1 MNPTIYLTLIL
12 ILLPVF
18 IILTRKTSKKL
29 PPGSLGL
36 PIIGQSLS
44 FLRALQTDTA
54 EKWFQDRIRKYGPVS
69 KLSLFGTPT
78 VFLHGQAAN
87 KLVYTFDGNTL
98 ANQQPP
104 SIRRICGE
112 KNITELRG
120 DEHKRVRDAL
130 VSFLKPEVLKQYVG
144 KMDGEIRKHLDMHW
158 HGKQKVTVMP
168 LMKALTFDIMSSLIF
183 GIEQGATRNALVE
196 LFEHMMDGLVSIPI
210 NLPFTQ
216 FNRSL
221 NASAKVR
228 TMITNLIHVKRA
240 ALKQNT
246 ALLRQD
252 FITCLLDI
260 QSKGNSIVI
269 SDEEIVDNSIIVMI
283 AGHDTSATLL
293 TFLVRLLASDPSV
306 RANIVQEQE
315 EIARNKASGEHLT
328 WDDIGK
334 MKYTWRVALET
345 LRMDPPLLGSFRRA
359 LRDIEYQGYTIP
371 KGWQVMLASSVTHM
385 DEQLFPDPS
394 KFDPARFEK
403 QAPPFSFVAF
413 GGGPRICPG
422 YEFARIETL
431 ATIHYLV
438 TQFTWKL
445 CCNDNSFS
453 RKPFPVFRQGLPIEI
468 DPKKL

>member
-1 MNPTIYLTLIL
+1 
-12 ILLPVF
+12 
-18 IILTRKTSKKL
+18 
-29 PPGSLGL
+29 
-36 PIIGQSLS
+36 
-44 FLRALQTDTA
+44 
-54 EKWFQDRIRKYGPVS
+54 
-69 KLSLFGTPT
+69 
-78 VFLHGQAAN
+78 
-87 KLVYTFDGNTL
+87 
-98 ANQQPP
+98 
-104 SIRRICGE
+104 
-112 KNITELRG
+112 
-120 DEHKRVRDAL
+120 
-130 VSFLKPEVLKQYVG
+130 
-144 KMDGEIRKHLDMHW
+144 MDGEIRKHLEMHW

-168 LMKALTFDIMSSLIF
+168 LMKTLTFDIMSSLIF

-221 NASAKVR
+221 KATAKVR
-228 TMITNLIHVKRA
+228 TMITNLIHDKRE

-252 FITCLLDI
+252 FITCLLDV
-260 QSKGNSIVI
+260 QSKGNLIVI
-269 SDEEIVDNSIIVMI
+269 SDEEIVDNSIIIMF

-293 TFLVRLLASDPSV
+293 SFLVRLLASNPSV

-315 EIARNKASGEHLT
+315 EIARNKVSGEL
-328 WDDIGK
+328 DDLRK

-345 LRMDPPLLGSFRRA
+345 LRMYPPLLGSFRRA
-359 LRDIEYQGYTIP
+359 LGEFEYQGFTIP
-371 KGWQVMLASSVTHM
+371 KGWQVMLASSVTHT
-385 DEQLFPDPS
+385 DEKLFPDPS

-445 CCNDNSFS
+445 CCTDNSFC
-453 RKPFPVFRQGLPIEI
+453 RKPFLVFRQGLPIELK
-468 DPKKL
+468 PKKL